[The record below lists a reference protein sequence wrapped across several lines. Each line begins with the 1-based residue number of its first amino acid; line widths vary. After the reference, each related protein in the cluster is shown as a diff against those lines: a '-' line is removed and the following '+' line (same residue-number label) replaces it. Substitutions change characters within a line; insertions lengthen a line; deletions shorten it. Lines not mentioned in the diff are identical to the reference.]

1 MITLKERFIV
11 DENGQRVGVL
21 LDIEDYRQLLEEVE
35 ELEAIRAY
43 DAAKASG
50 DEAVP
55 LEQALAGFDHGVGHC
70 GVCHGRTSMHVDVA
84 MWTVRPRIG
93 RIRPYTMG
101 SSADV
106 EEA

>member
-1 MITLKERFIV
+1 MIPLKERFIV

-21 LDIEDYRQLLEEVE
+21 LDIEAYRQLLGDVE

-55 LEQALAGFDHGVGHC
+55 LEQALAEIEN
-70 GVCHGRTSMHVDVA
+70 DVQ
-84 MWTVRPRIG
+84 
-93 RIRPYTMG
+93 
-101 SSADV
+101 
-106 EEA
+106 

>member
-21 LDIEDYRQLLEEVE
+21 LDIEAYRQLLEELE

-55 LEQALAGFDHGVGHC
+55 LEQALAEIEN
-70 GVCHGRTSMHVDVA
+70 DVQ
-84 MWTVRPRIG
+84 
-93 RIRPYTMG
+93 
-101 SSADV
+101 
-106 EEA
+106 

>member
-21 LDIEDYRQLLEEVE
+21 LDIEDYRQLLEDVE

-55 LEQALAGFDHGVGHC
+55 LEQALAEIENDVQGTSEVQHPTC
-70 GVCHGRTSMHVDVA
+70 GM
-84 MWTVRPRIG
+84 
-93 RIRPYTMG
+93 
-101 SSADV
+101 
-106 EEA
+106 

>member
-21 LDIEDYRQLLEEVE
+21 LDIEDYRQLLEAVE

-55 LEQALAGFDHGVGHC
+55 LEQALAEIEN
-70 GVCHGRTSMHVDVA
+70 DVQ
-84 MWTVRPRIG
+84 
-93 RIRPYTMG
+93 
-101 SSADV
+101 
-106 EEA
+106 

>member
-1 MITLKERFIV
+1 MIPLKERFIV

-21 LDIEDYRQLLEEVE
+21 LDIEDYRRLLEDVE

-55 LEQALAGFDHGVGHC
+55 LEQALAEIEN
-70 GVCHGRTSMHVDVA
+70 DVQ
-84 MWTVRPRIG
+84 
-93 RIRPYTMG
+93 
-101 SSADV
+101 
-106 EEA
+106 

>member
-1 MITLKERFIV
+1 MIPLKERFIV

-21 LDIEDYRQLLEEVE
+21 LDIEDYRRLLEDLE

-55 LEQALAGFDHGVGHC
+55 LEQALAEIEND
-70 GVCHGRTSMHVDVA
+70 MQ
-84 MWTVRPRIG
+84 
-93 RIRPYTMG
+93 
-101 SSADV
+101 
-106 EEA
+106 

>member
-1 MITLKERFIV
+1 MIILKERFIV

-21 LDIEDYRQLLEEVE
+21 LDIEAYRRLLEDVE

-55 LEQALAGFDHGVGHC
+55 LEQAF
-70 GVCHGRTSMHVDVA
+70 S
-84 MWTVRPRIG
+84 
-93 RIRPYTMG
+93 
-101 SSADV
+101 
-106 EEA
+106 

>member
-1 MITLKERFIV
+1 MIPLKERFIV

-21 LDIEDYRQLLEEVE
+21 RDIEAYRQLLEEVE

-55 LEQALAGFDHGVGHC
+55 LEQALAEIENGL
-70 GVCHGRTSMHVDVA
+70 
-84 MWTVRPRIG
+84 P
-93 RIRPYTMG
+93 
-101 SSADV
+101 
-106 EEA
+106 

>member
-1 MITLKERFIV
+1 MLPLKERFIV

-21 LDIEDYRQLLEEVE
+21 LDIEDYRRLLEDLE

-55 LEQALAGFDHGVGHC
+55 LEQALAEIEND
-70 GVCHGRTSMHVDVA
+70 MQ
-84 MWTVRPRIG
+84 
-93 RIRPYTMG
+93 
-101 SSADV
+101 
-106 EEA
+106 